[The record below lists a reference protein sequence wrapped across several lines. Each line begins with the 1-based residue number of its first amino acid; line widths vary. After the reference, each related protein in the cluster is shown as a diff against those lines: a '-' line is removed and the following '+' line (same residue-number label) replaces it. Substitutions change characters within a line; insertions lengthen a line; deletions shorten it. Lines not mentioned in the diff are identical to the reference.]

1 MKWIAKAE
9 MIEGNFQFP
18 DKKLFHNRTIIFIY
32 EYFWIAKKMLFW
44 AKSS

>member
-18 DKKLFHNRTIIFIY
+18 DIKLFHNRTIIFIY
-32 EYFWIAKKMLFW
+32 FWIAKKMLF
-44 AKSS
+44 

>member
-18 DKKLFHNRTIIFIY
+18 DKKLFHTIELSYLSIS
-32 EYFWIAKKMLFW
+32 E
-44 AKSS
+44 